1 MQLKIINC
9 IRSFFM
15 LLGIL
20 FLFLIALSFTPIP
33 YHAYHQLAATDISL
47 NKKPTAIVVL
57 SGVGMPSPDALIK
70 LYFAKKAALNYPK
83 SKVYLLLPE
92 LPSKDSRSP
101 ILLMK
106 KELIDGNVHD
116 QRIQLITEGHNTYSQ
131 LHALSGRI
139 DTASS
144 VLVVTTP
151 EHMRRSILTF
161 NKMGYQHVGGL
172 PTFEHPS
179 SESLLTENANEELE
193 ISNLSLRYNVWSYLQ
208 YEIIVIRE
216 YCALGYYWLKGWI

>member
-9 IRSFFM
+9 IRSFFI
-15 LLGIL
+15 LLGVL
-20 FLFLIALSFTPIP
+20 FLLLIALSFTSIP
-33 YHAYHQLAATDISL
+33 YHAYHQLAATNIRL
-47 NKKPTAIVVL
+47 EKKPVVIVVL

-70 LYFAKKAALNYPK
+70 LYFAKKAASKYPEAQ
-83 SKVYLLLPE
+83 VYLLLPE
-92 LPSKDSRSP
+92 VPSNDINSP

-106 KELIDGNVHD
+106 KELVDGNVPEK
-116 QRIQLITEGHNTYSQ
+116 RIQLITEGHNTYSQ
-131 LHALSGRI
+131 LYSLSGKI
-139 DTASS
+139 DRTASI
-144 VLVVTTP
+144 LIVTAP

-161 NKMGYQHVGGL
+161 NKLGYHHVGGL

-179 SESLLTENANEELE
+179 SESLLTENANVELE
-193 ISNLSLRYNVWSYLQ
+193 ISNLSLRYNLWSYLK